1 MKGKP
6 IEPGCKALVVN
17 ALHPPSNSGKVVT
30 VLHLAPEGYLPPPFR
45 GDGITKPSLPNE
57 RSGPLWVV
65 HREQGDLL
73 VMAVGLAGGI
83 VKPTD
88 ERVFPQSML
97 IRLDDPEFTENE
109 HEQLETHR

>member
-17 ALHPPSNSGKVVT
+17 TLNPPSNSGKVVT
-30 VLHLAPEGYLPPPFR
+30 VLHLAPKDYLPPPFR
-45 GDGITKPSLPNE
+45 GDGITKAAPPNK
-57 RSGPLWVV
+57 RLGPLWVV

-73 VMAVGLAGGI
+73 VRAVGLAGVI
-83 VKPTD
+83 EKSTD
-88 ERVFPQSML
+88 ERVFPQAML

-109 HEQLETHR
+109 HEQLEAHQ